1 MKIFITG
8 GAGFQ
13 GSHLCEKYVQ
23 EGHTVIC
30 YDNFSNA
37 DLFNVRSLLG
47 KRNFKL
53 IKADIRDFDT
63 LEKNAIGADAIMH
76 FAAQIH
82 VDRSVIEPKETYDTN
97 VLGTLNVL
105 EIARRHDINK
115 VVHVS
120 SSEVYGSAQKI
131 PMNEDHPL
139 AAPHP
144 YGASKI
150 AADRMAFAYMKT
162 YDMPI
167 DIIRCFNI
175 YGPKQKDS
183 GYGGALSIFTKRVL
197 AGIPP
202 VIYGDGKQSRDYM
215 YIKDAI
221 KAYDLVLKSK
231 KYKGGVINF
240 GSGVDTS
247 ILDLAKNIIKIVG
260 KKDLKPVFVDPRPGE
275 VDRLIADITKAK
287 KIFGFKPQYS
297 IERGLKELINW
308 YKNYKQE
315 EWTKTG

>member
-1 MKIFITG
+1 MAIINKIIGVILEVIMKILITG

-13 GSHLCEKYVQ
+13 GSYMCEKYVQ

-30 YDNFSNA
+30 YDNFLNS
-37 DLFNVRSLLG
+37 DLINVRSLLG

-53 IKADIRDFDT
+53 VKADIRDFDT
-63 LEKNAIGADAIMH
+63 LEKNALGADAIIN

-82 VDRSVIEPKETYDTN
+82 VDRSVVDPKETYDIN

-105 EIARRHDINK
+105 EVARRHDVRK
-115 VVHVS
+115 LVHIS
-120 SSEVYGSAQKI
+120 SSEVYGSAQRS
-131 PMNEDHPL
+131 PMDEDHPL

-150 AADRMAFAYMKT
+150 AGDRMCFAYMKT

-167 DIIRCFNI
+167 DIVRCFNI

-197 AGIPP
+197 SGIPP
-202 VIYGDGKQSRDYM
+202 VIYGDGKQTRDYL
-215 YIKDAI
+215 YIKD
-221 KAYDLVLKSK
+221 
-231 KYKGGVINF
+231 
-240 GSGVDTS
+240 
-247 ILDLAKNIIKIVG
+247 VG

-275 VDRLIADITKAK
+275 VDRLIADITRAK
-287 KIFGFKPQYS
+287 KIFGFKPEYS

-315 EWTKTG
+315 EWTKVR

>member
-1 MKIFITG
+1 MKILITG

-13 GSHLCEKYVQ
+13 GSYMCEKYVQ

-30 YDNFSNA
+30 YDNFLNS
-37 DLFNVRSLLG
+37 DLINVRSLLG

-53 IKADIRDFDT
+53 VKADIRDFDT
-63 LEKNAIGADAIMH
+63 LEKNALGADAIIN

-82 VDRSVIEPKETYDTN
+82 VDRSVVDPKETYDIN

-105 EIARRHDINK
+105 EVARRHDVRK
-115 VVHVS
+115 LVHIS
-120 SSEVYGSAQKI
+120 SSEVYGSAQRS
-131 PMNEDHPL
+131 PMDEDHPL

-150 AADRMAFAYMKT
+150 AGDRMCFAYMKT

-167 DIIRCFNI
+167 DIVRCFNI

-197 AGIPP
+197 SGIPP
-202 VIYGDGKQSRDYM
+202 VIYGDGKQTRDYL
-215 YIKDAI
+215 YIKDAV
-221 KAYDLVLKSK
+221 KAYDLILKSK
-231 KYKGGVINF
+231 KYQGGVINF
-240 GSGVDTS
+240 GTGIETS
-247 ILDLAKNIIKIVG
+247 ILDLANMIIKIVG

-275 VDRLIADITKAK
+275 VDRLIADITRAK
-287 KIFGFKPQYS
+287 KIFGFKPEYS

-315 EWTKTG
+315 EWTKVR